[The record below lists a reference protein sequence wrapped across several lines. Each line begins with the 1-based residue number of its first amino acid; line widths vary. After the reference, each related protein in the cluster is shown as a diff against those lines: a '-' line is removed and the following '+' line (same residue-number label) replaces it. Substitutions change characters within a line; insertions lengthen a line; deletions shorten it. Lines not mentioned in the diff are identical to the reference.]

1 MSLTPTSKIYVAG
14 HRGLAG
20 SAIVRALQAAGYTNL
35 VLRTHKELDLTN
47 QAATQAFFELEK
59 PEAVVLAAAVVGG
72 LFDNKNRPAVF
83 CGENLK
89 IQNNVIDAAFT
100 SGVMKFV
107 FLGSSCIYPRI
118 PDRLITEDDILT
130 APLEKTNEGYAVAKI
145 AGTML
150 CRFLRQQYGWEALT
164 VMPPNLIGPGDN
176 FDPEKSHVAQGL
188 MVRMQAAK
196 NAGEGTFTVW
206 GSGTPRR
213 EYIHTDDF
221 ARAVVHLLTT
231 PTKHDMYNIGT
242 GTDHSILELAAMAA
256 KIVGYTGSVTTDL
269 SKPDGTPRKTMD
281 VSRIKS
287 TGWHATIT
295 VEDAMRRAW
304 EWWKQNS
311 SR

>member
-1 MSLTPTSKIYVAG
+1 MTISQASKVYVAG

-35 VLRTHKELDLTN
+35 LLRTHSELDLAN
-47 QAATQAFFELEK
+47 QAATNAFFATER
-59 PEAVVLAAAVVGG
+59 PEAVIMAAAVVGG
-72 LFDNKNRPAVF
+72 LFDNKTRPAVF

-89 IQNNVIDAAFT
+89 IQTNVIDAAHQH
-100 SGVMKFV
+100 GVKKFI

-150 CRFLRQQYGWEALT
+150 CRFLRQQTGFEALT

-176 FDPEKSHVAQGL
+176 FDPERSHVAQGL
-188 MVRMQAAK
+188 MVRMAAAK
-196 NAGEGTFTVW
+196 AANDPTFTVW

-213 EYIHTDDF
+213 EYMHTDDF
-221 ARAVVHLLTT
+221 ARAVVHLLAH
-231 PTKHDMYNIGT
+231 PTEHDMYNIGT
-242 GTDHSILELAAMAA
+242 GEDVTILELAAMAA
-256 KIVGYTGSVTTDL
+256 KIVGYAGTLTTDP

-281 VSRIKS
+281 VSRIKAL
-287 TGWHATIT
+287 GWAPTIS
-295 VEDAMRRAW
+295 VEDAMRQAW
-304 EWWKQNS
+304 AWHLANP
-311 SR
+311 R